1 MDDLD
6 NPLPPGHVGRLAV
19 KGPTGCRYLADER
32 QKEYVRNGWN
42 YTGDAYLVD
51 DDGYFFYQARTD
63 DMIISSGYNIASP
76 EVESALL
83 MHPQIAECG
92 VIGVPDEER
101 GQVVKAF
108 VVVREGV
115 SETPELVTELQDF
128 VKRTIAPYKYPR
140 AIEFLQVVAAHR
152 DRQTAAVQ
160 ATAGLVSDRAMERR
174 ASPNRFEQDMLVR
187 FSHCDPA
194 GIVFYPE
201 YFILFNALVE
211 DWFNEALGIDY
222 AQFISERRVGLP
234 TLKITCEF
242 LRPSRIGERLAMGL
256 SVAKVVNRSFVLA
269 IDCRFKD
276 EERVRAEQII
286 VTTSLD
292 THRSIFIP
300 SDLRTKIDEFRG
312 QTNQGVQR

>member
-1 MDDLD
+1 
-6 NPLPPGHVGRLAV
+6 
-19 KGPTGCRYLADER
+19 
-32 QKEYVRNGWN
+32 
-42 YTGDAYLVD
+42 
-51 DDGYFFYQARTD
+51 
-63 DMIISSGYNIASP
+63 
-76 EVESALL
+76 
-83 MHPQIAECG
+83 
-92 VIGVPDEER
+92 
-101 GQVVKAF
+101 
-108 VVVREGV
+108 
-115 SETPELVTELQDF
+115 
-128 VKRTIAPYKYPR
+128 
-140 AIEFLQVVAAHR
+140 
-152 DRQTAAVQ
+152 
-160 ATAGLVSDRAMERR
+160 MERR

-312 QTNQGVQR
+312 QTNQGVQQ